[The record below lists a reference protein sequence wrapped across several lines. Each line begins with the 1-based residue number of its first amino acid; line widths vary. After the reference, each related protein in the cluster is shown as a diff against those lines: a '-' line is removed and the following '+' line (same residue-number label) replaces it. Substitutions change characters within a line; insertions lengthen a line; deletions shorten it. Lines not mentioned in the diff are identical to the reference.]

1 MEEKQIPYAWIGQDL
16 ILCRA
21 GAENWELVTVREV
34 NELGVAYA
42 YKSGE
47 VAGETVFVPWSSV
60 RAGCGL
66 PYPAIWRRQRP
77 NDPARVT

>member
-1 MEEKQIPYAWIGQDL
+1 MEEKQLPYAWIGQDL

-21 GAENWELVTVREV
+21 GAESWELVTVREV

-60 RAGCGL
+60 SWMRSRIPGDLEETEAE
-66 PYPAIWRRQRP
+66 
-77 NDPARVT
+77 